1 MKDLRLRKFLAV
13 LPLFA
18 AYSLISTTG
27 KAQATTATTTTTTTT
42 TPAAAPVSTADEPQ
56 VLEKFVV
63 TGSNIP
69 MAADALSVPVLTVG
83 QTTMKDSGVAADTL
97 DLLRKVAPNISGV
110 GQENA
115 QIGTASNFGGASVAI
130 KALPTLVLVDGRRVA
145 NDPAES
151 TGGTQFVDL
160 NMIPPA
166 AIERIEVLEDGAS
179 AIYGS
184 DAIGGVIN
192 IILKKDYNGWEV
204 GAHYGLS
211 TETGRYE
218 ERSGYI
224 MGGVSNDKTSITIS
238 AEYAQHNSM
247 FLAARP
253 YTNPIYGTYTSP
265 GVLEVYDNLSGN
277 DNFYELAPGVNAPPG
292 GGAYTIDQL
301 VANGTYVPEAS
312 GDIFHKFNL
321 AAGET
326 MLGSLKRYS
335 AMVNFDHKIFGSS
348 LEGFG
353 NILFSNVKTASQL
366 NAQPLVPFVQDA
378 WTDINVEGFS
388 SSPPPPGVT
397 YIPNTAPSNPFSQAF
412 LDQNQSVPGPG
423 GVGSGEEILARERI
437 LQAPRR
443 FQNDSTL
450 YRIVGGLRGDITDDI
465 HWEAAA
471 NINRYELA
479 YTNPGLYDTNA
490 LLTALADGQIN
501 PFAVNQA
508 PGALTGVVG
517 TAFVNMISTLNQFDF
532 KIDGNVFDLPAGKL
546 GFAVGTGYVRENLAN
561 TPDINSL
568 PNSTGTTAGWS
579 NATTFKDFSANRDV
593 WSVYGELNVPIT
605 GPKMNI
611 PGAYAVDIDGALRHD
626 AYSGAV
632 GATTVPEV
640 TLSYEPL
647 DDQLKFRV
655 SAGKSFI
662 APQLYSLYG
671 PVSAG
676 STLALNYLTV
686 NGVQKTNVQFNGTS
700 GSNPL
705 LAPEKANSW
714 ATGFTYT
721 PKFAPGLSIAVDYSQ
736 IGEKGLIGTVPAAT
750 IIQSVETFGT
760 ASPYA
765 GDVHFNSINGAGVT
779 STGQISGHS
788 TQQVYVTQNLLNL
801 GGQDVNSADIAIDY
815 KWKSAV
821 AGKFDLS
828 STWTYYEKYTIQEVP
843 TEPYFPYVGSA
854 TVINGTTPRWRTYTT
869 LDWKNFGFDA
879 FVGVTFVESVTD
891 HGTGGDALSGFESV
905 GSFTA
910 FDVGASYDFS
920 HLHLSKW
927 SDGLTVSVGIN
938 NAFDKQPP
946 LAAAAFPDTNAD
958 VGSYDGAVGRMFYIE
973 GKYAF

>member
-1 MKDLRLRKFLAV
+1 MKDLRLRKFIAV

-18 AYSLISTTG
+18 AYGLITTTG
-27 KAQATTATTTTTTTT
+27 KAQATTTTTTTT
-42 TPAAAPVSTADEPQ
+42 TTATPMVSTDQEPQ

-69 MAADALSVPVLTVG
+69 MAADALSVPVLTVD
-83 QTTMKDSGVAADTL
+83 QTTIKDSGVAADTL

-110 GQENA
+110 GEENA
-115 QIGTASNFGGASVAI
+115 QTGVSTNFGGASVAI

-204 GAHYGLS
+204 GAHYGFS
-211 TETGRYE
+211 TEAGRYE

-224 MGGVSNDKTSITIS
+224 MGGVSTDKTSITIS
-238 AEYAQHNSM
+238 AEYAQHNNL

-265 GVLEVYDNLSGN
+265 GVLEVYDNLSGS
-277 DNFYELAPGVNAPPG
+277 DNFYQLAPGVNAPPG
-292 GGAYTIDQL
+292 GGTYTIDQL
-301 VANGTYVPEAS
+301 VANGTYVPESAAT
-312 GDIFHKFNL
+312 IFQKFNL

-335 AMVNFDHKIFGSS
+335 AMVNFDHKIFGTS

-388 SSPPPPGVT
+388 SSPPPAGVT
-397 YIPNTAPSNPFSQAF
+397 YIPNTAPTNPFSQSF
-412 LDQNQSVPGPG
+412 LDQDQAVAGPG
-423 GVGSGEEILARERI
+423 GSGSGEAIYARERI
-437 LQAPRR
+437 LQAPRL
-443 FQNDSTL
+443 FQNNSTL
-450 YRIVGGLRGDITDDI
+450 YRVVGGLRGDITEDI

-490 LLTALADGQIN
+490 LLAALADGQIN
-501 PFAVNQA
+501 PFAVVQA

-517 TAFVNMISTLNQFDF
+517 TAFVDMISTLNQFDF

-546 GFAVGTGYVRENLAN
+546 GFAFGTAYVRENLAA

-579 NATTFKDFSANRDV
+579 NATTFSDFSANRDV
-593 WSVYGELNVPIT
+593 WSVFGELNVPIT
-605 GPKMNI
+605 SAKMNI
-611 PGAYAVDIDGALRHD
+611 PGAYAVDVDGAVRHD

-640 TLSYEPL
+640 NISYEPL

-676 STLALNYLTV
+676 STAAINYVTAG
-686 NGVQKTNVQFNGTS
+686 GVQKTNIQFNGSS
-700 GSNPL
+700 GANPDL
-705 LAPEKANSW
+705 TPEKANSW
-714 ATGFTYT
+714 AAGFTYT
-721 PKFAPGLSIAVDYSQ
+721 PKFVPGLSLSVDYSQ

-750 IIQSVETFGT
+750 IIQSVETDGT

-765 GDVHFNSINGAGVT
+765 GDVHFNTANGPGVT
-779 STGQISGHS
+779 GPGQISSHS
-788 TQQVYVTQNLLNL
+788 SQQVYVITTLLNL
-801 GGQDVNSADIAIDY
+801 GGQDVNSADISLDY

-821 AGKFDLS
+821 AGKFDLT
-828 STWTYYEKYTIQEVP
+828 STWTWYEKYTIQEVP
-843 TEPYFPYVGSA
+843 SEPYYEYVGSA
-854 TVINGTTPRWRTYTT
+854 TTINGTTPRWRTYTT

-879 FVGVTFVESVTD
+879 FVGVTFVDSVTD
-891 HGTGGDALSGFESV
+891 NGTGGDAQSGFENVST
-905 GSFTA
+905 FTA
-910 FDVGASYDFS
+910 FDFGVTYDFG
-920 HLHLSKW
+920 HLHVSKW
-927 SDGLTVSVGIN
+927 SDGLSVTLGIN

-946 LAAAAFPDTNAD
+946 LAEAAFPDTNAD
-958 VGSYDGAVGRMFYIE
+958 VGTYDGAVGRMFYIE